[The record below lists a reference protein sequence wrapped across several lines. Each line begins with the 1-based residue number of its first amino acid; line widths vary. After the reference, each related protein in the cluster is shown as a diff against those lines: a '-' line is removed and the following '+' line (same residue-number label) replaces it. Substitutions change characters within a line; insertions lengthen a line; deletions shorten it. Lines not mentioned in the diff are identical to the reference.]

1 MIRRYFR
8 MVAVAGIGLSASFS
22 LPPNLH
28 AAWPVFD
35 AANFSRNTV
44 TSVQMVQD
52 VLHQVTQIQNQIRQ
66 YEATLQTLQSLDAST
81 WQQVQSLLR
90 AQTGEFNE
98 LFYNLDAIGYNLSQI
113 DTQFN
118 TLFPER
124 TDWEDIDTA
133 DFEQYY
139 RDWNEELNESAKTA
153 MKAQASIARVQDYN
167 DEVQAIL
174 SRSGG
179 AQGEVRQMQAQNQML
194 SVMNNQLGDLTGTIA
209 ASGRITATMAAKTA
223 AREEAERELNRR
235 AGNGWGGERTDRQPP
250 RSMP

>member
-1 MIRRYFR
+1 MIRKYIR
-8 MVAVAGIGLSASFS
+8 MAAVAGIGMTASFT
-22 LPPNLH
+22 LPPTLH
-28 AAWPVFD
+28 AVWPVID
-35 AANFSRNTV
+35 AANLSRNTV

-66 YEATLQTLQSLDAST
+66 YEATLQSLQSLDAST

-113 DTQFN
+113 DNQFN

-139 RDWNEELNESAKTA
+139 RDWNTELNESAKTA

-194 SVMNNQLGDLTGTIA
+194 AVINNQLGDLTGTIS

-235 AGNGWGGERTDRQPP
+235 AIENYGGERTDFQFRELP
-250 RSMP
+250 